1 MENEKNFLKPIAEIV
16 EFRNDDVIF
25 TSGEIVEY
33 DENGLPII
41 P

>member
-1 MENEKNFLKPIAEIV
+1 MENEKKFLKPEAEV
-16 EFRNDDVIF
+16 VSFQNDDVIL
-25 TSGEIVEY
+25 TSTIVEY

>member
-1 MENEKNFLKPIAEIV
+1 MEKEKKFLKPDAEIIA
-16 EFRNDDVIF
+16 FCNDEIIL